1 MTRERTE
8 GKRMSRHCLAAD
20 RRFALGVAPGFWRP
34 YYGEVVTG
42 GAVSERP
49 LLERGAELED
59 IELVLNGAAAGHGAV
74 LPIEGAGGVGR
85 GGAPRA
91 GPPSLGGRGGV
102 GRGGAPPPPP
112 RIGARG
118 PPPPRP
124 DGRPPC

>member
-20 RRFALGVAPGFWRP
+20 RRVALGVAPGFWRP

-74 LPIEGAGGVGR
+74 LTIEGAAGIGKSRLLGTAAEMARIRGFGVLAAGGHDLEVTL
-85 GGAPRA
+85 PW
-91 GPPSLGGRGGV
+91 GV
-102 GRGGAPPPPP
+102 AE
-112 RIGARG
+112 
-118 PPPPRP
+118 
-124 DGRPPC
+124 